1 MDNKYVAN
9 FWLYVEFRQQMW
21 TEELFALVYNLN
33 QSNNPTVNFLE
44 KLHTK
49 IVLKADKSG
58 KILVKK

>member
-1 MDNKYVAN
+1 
-9 FWLYVEFRQQMW
+9 MW
-21 TEELFALVYNLN
+21 TEELFALAYNLN
-33 QSNNPTVNFLE
+33 QSNNPTIKFLE